1 MIAELLAL
9 VTLSPLCWT
18 NLWAPVSTELRATD
32 ASNGWCALVTAQIGA
47 RTASELW
54 RLRHMRAGS
63 YVRCET
69 EVEALVRQVWT
80 DGEVDEQVIVA
91 AAFAD
96 CIDDLLYCSE
106 HERKYPWVANLPD
119 ILVWREETRY
129 RVSLAEHINVKEFR
143 SYRTRLRHAARRA
156 ECHGTRRLTL
166 LDSSVVRGAASKGRS
181 SSSRLNR
188 IWRPVIPE
196 ILAADIQD
204 GTLAVPT
211 KHMPADNATRGSRT
225 RPEPLCPPPQW
236 LVELEAGNFAPFDD
250 IYAASTRQIPKAF
263 FPQVPLS
270 SKGIK

>member
-9 VTLSPLCWT
+9 VALSSLCWT
-18 NLWAPVSTELRATD
+18 NLRAPVSTELGATD

-129 RVSLAEHINVKEFR
+129 RVSIAEHMNVKEFR

-250 IYAASTRQIPKAF
+250 IYAASTRQIPNVF

-270 SKGIK
+270 SKGTK